1 VAPAAPAVVVE
12 PPVLAVVLHQA
23 HLPVLAPAQV
33 VAVPRPL
40 REPVAPL
47 LAPLV
52 VVVHRVV
59 EPAVPLPLLLSRPSS
74 SAATARITS

>member
-1 VAPAAPAVVVE
+1 MVE

-23 HLPVLAPAQV
+23 HLPVLAVRVDRAQV
-33 VAVPRPL
+33 VAVPHPL

-47 LAPLV
+47 LAPLA

-59 EPAVPLPLLLSRPSS
+59 ESAAPLPLLLSRPSS
-74 SAATARITS
+74 SAAMARSTS